1 LILANSE
8 TAVAEVDGLIYV
20 VGGYPSSREIS
31 NAVQVYLPEDD
42 RWRLAIPLPVPTH
55 HAMAAA
61 VNGKLYIFGGEAS
74 DSGFA
79 GGGGPAGGQLGGDGA
94 FGGGGAGGFGG
105 AGGRRGFGGGGFAGG
120 TFGTVLAIENGTITI
135 TTQAGDVAI
144 QIAADTTFQVPS
156 GDGQAPAAGTQDDLE
171 LGGFVALQGPEA
183 RDGTITAES
192 ITILQAGGFG
202 GGGFGDGGG
211 FGGGA
216 GAFADSTVGVVDS
229 INGDTVT
236 ITTQTGSVVVTLTEA
251 TAFESPAFSG
261 DDTSATRDSLE
272 IGTAIAIQG
281 PENAGGGLLAES
293 ITVLPQAAGGRF
305 PGAGGELITIT

>member
-31 NAVQVYLPEDD
+31 NAVQAYLPEDD

-79 GGGGPAGGQLGGDGA
+79 SRGGPAGGQLGGDGA
-94 FGGGGAGGFGG
+94 FGGGFGGGAGGFGG

-135 TTQAGDVAI
+135 TITTQAGDVAI
-144 QIAADTTFQVPS
+144 QIAADTTFQYPLAMDRHPQQEPRMIWNWAGLWRFRALKPQMARSLLNPS
-156 GDGQAPAAGTQDDLE
+156 LSCRLADLV
-171 LGGFVALQGPEA
+171 VALGIWW
-183 RDGTITAES
+183 RR
-192 ITILQAGGFG
+192 LW
-202 GGGFGDGGG
+202 
-211 FGGGA
+211 
-216 GAFADSTVGVVDS
+216 
-229 INGDTVT
+229 
-236 ITTQTGSVVVTLTEA
+236 
-251 TAFESPAFSG
+251 
-261 DDTSATRDSLE
+261 
-272 IGTAIAIQG
+272 
-281 PENAGGGLLAES
+281 
-293 ITVLPQAAGGRF
+293 
-305 PGAGGELITIT
+305 